1 MSVYVSPVHVLT
13 LAGLDGALHI
23 RDCGICSQLERMGP
37 ICSRHTRLCSMHSFS
52 CLMDSTKLVHVPLGQ
67 CDKLRA
73 LRMGSMTTLGN
84 AGSQAS
90 ATELG
95 CPTCPHEELH
105 DVWMS
110 LSNGVTG
117 AVLRTVSNA
126 RARRLAR
133 RLLILAC
140 PKTARGQFL

>member
-23 RDCGICSQLERMGP
+23 RDCGICSQLERVGP
-37 ICSRHTRLCSMHSFS
+37 ICSRHPRLCSVHSLS
-52 CLMDSTKLVHVPLGQ
+52 CLIDSAQCVHIPLGQ
-67 CDKLRA
+67 CDTVRA
-73 LRMGSMTTLGN
+73 LCMGSMTKLGN
-84 AGSQAS
+84 TGLQPS

-95 CPTCPHEELH
+95 WRTCPHEELH

-117 AVLRTVSNA
+117 AVLRTVS
-126 RARRLAR
+126 RVRTRRLAR

-140 PKTARGQFL
+140 PQTARGPFL